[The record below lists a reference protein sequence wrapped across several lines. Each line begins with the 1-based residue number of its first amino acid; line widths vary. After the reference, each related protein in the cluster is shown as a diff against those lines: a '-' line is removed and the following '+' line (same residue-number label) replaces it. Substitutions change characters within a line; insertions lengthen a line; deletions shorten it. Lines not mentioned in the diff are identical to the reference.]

1 MGGLRKIT
9 DFWSGLAGPA
19 RRLIIGAAAIFV
31 VGLFLLMRLSGQTSY
46 VALVSGASSQD
57 ASAIT
62 KQLSTAGISYRL
74 TDGGATV
81 QVPEAQLAQ
90 ARLDLASSHL
100 LEGGG
105 GSVGLEIFDTQKL
118 GATDFTQRVNLLRA
132 QQGELERTIQKLDP
146 VETATVNLAI
156 PEERLF
162 TQDAAKV
169 TASVVVGLTPGATLD
184 SDQVAGI
191 TRLVA
196 MAVSGLDP
204 KNVTVTDTSGNI
216 LEGSDGGGTGA
227 GAANTRMA
235 IENAYSQ
242 QQQARLTALVAGILG
257 PGQAVI
263 NYSAQLNLD
272 SSTQESETFDP
283 TKVVILDTDKSS
295 EKLRSTGGG
304 SGAAVG
310 ASANTPGNTFPT
322 TTSGT
327 GNTNYD
333 KTSTKQTNGVDRTRT
348 STTTVPGTVASQA
361 VSVQISDKVPAAQV
375 AKIQKA
381 IEAAVKYNAQRD
393 SMSVQSVTFGQ
404 NALATQQANAAANA
418 AKSSGGSPLN
428 IMSIVKGVGAAIGA
442 LLVLFMARKSLKRRQ
457 SELEKALPE
466 LLSRGPVSVAS
477 LTEGAAAAPR
487 LEGQTKSTLEQQMED
502 LALRKPDDMA
512 KLVRAWLVQR

>member
-46 VALVSGASSQD
+46 ATLVAGASSQD

-62 KQLSTAGISYRL
+62 KQLSSAGIPYRL
-74 TDGGATV
+74 TDGGSAV
-81 QVPEAQLAQ
+81 QVPEGQLAQ

-146 VETATVNLAI
+146 VETATVNIAM
-156 PEERLF
+156 PQERLF
-162 TQDAAKV
+162 TQDASKV
-169 TASVVVGLTPGATLD
+169 TASVVVGLVPGATLNP
-184 SDQVAGI
+184 DQVAGV

-196 MAVSGLDP
+196 MAVPGLDP

-216 LEGSDGGGTGA
+216 LEGSDGGSGA

-263 NYSAQLNLD
+263 NYRAQLNLD
-272 SSTQESETFDP
+272 SSTMEKETFDP
-283 TKVVILDTDKSS
+283 TKVVILDTDKST

-304 SGAAVG
+304 SGAAAG

-322 TTSGT
+322 TSSGS

-348 STTTVPGTVASQA
+348 STTTVPGTVASQQI
-361 VSVQISDKVPAAQV
+361 SVQISDKVPAAQV
-375 AKIQKA
+375 TKLQNAIQS
-381 IEAAVKYNAQRD
+381 AVGYNAQRGD
-393 SMSVQSVTFGQ
+393 TISVQGVTFGQ
-404 NALATQQANAAANA
+404 NALATQQAGAAAQA
-418 AKSSGGSPLN
+418 AKSGGGSPLN

-442 LLVLFMARKSLKRRQ
+442 LLVLLMARKSLKRRQ

-477 LTEGAAAAPR
+477 LTEGAGPPR
-487 LEGQTKSTLEQQMED
+487 LEGQTKTPVEQQMED